1 MAQNAILA
9 ENTQSTVFLEAYGV
23 FGFVM
28 QFGGELPEF
37 PLALGDECVVVWDGI
52 EYNVTVGDS
61 SAFMAGTKYVGNG
74 AAFGL
79 AGNNEP
85 FVIAWDGA
93 GATFVSF
100 TDTAPTSHTIA
111 IYQAVEDEPQEEVG
125 IVIKN
130 YSGIP
135 IEYKG
140 VEKVMFN
147 TADGGKRVYS
157 KGEAL
162 EDVSIELDFSSGDM
176 TVKSAEGT
184 LVKSAVIKKPDTLVA
199 ENIVKD
205 VEIAG
210 VVGMSEGGGSGQ
222 TKALFCNASAG
233 RATKYKSGASSS
245 NPNTVQV
252 EVNITVPEQATIYKI
267 NHNSYTD
274 VSVSSYP
281 TGSFPTSVGG
291 GSPEYSRSGSTVTA
305 NVTCKGESKYVT
317 ASAIVRV
324 IYEMEGLF
332 NRINGNKTT
341 LYADETAAYFP
352 SYTHFVTDYDVVD
365 FSNSKLSK
373 LSSNIF
379 GNASEIYLPNIQSIS
394 YYAVDNVPNLKVFDL
409 TKCTAVP
416 TLSRSNFR
424 TISEELEIRVPASL
438 YDSFISATNWTEVAS
453 HIVAV

>member
-199 ENIVKD
+199 ENIAEGID
-205 VEIAG
+205 IAG
-210 VVGMSEGGGSGQ
+210 IIGTLSAGSGMAQ
-222 TKALFCNASAG
+222 G
-233 RATKYKSGASSS
+233 
-245 NPNTVQV
+245 V
-252 EVNITVPEQATIYKI
+252 EYILNDNDEIIEAKLHGMNYVPAYCFYYISTLKTI
-267 NHNSYTD
+267 
-274 VSVSSYP
+274 
-281 TGSFPTSVGG
+281 
-291 GSPEYSRSGSTVTA
+291 
-305 NVTCKGESKYVT
+305 
-317 ASAIVRV
+317 
-324 IYEMEGLF
+324 
-332 NRINGNKTT
+332 
-341 LYADETAAYFP
+341 
-352 SYTHFVTDYDVVD
+352 D
-365 FSNSKLSK
+365 FSNS
-373 LSSNIF
+373 
-379 GNASEIYLPNIQSIS
+379 PNITDIGMYAFCGCSSLTSITIPAGVEKIPQAAFS
-394 YYAVDNVPNLKVFDL
+394 GCSSLTSIVVPDGVTSIGDNAFYGCSGLTSIVIPDGVTSIGKSAFIMCAGLTSVTIPASVKKIGQYAFNGSGLTSAKFNDTSGWYCSSSETATSGTNLKASDLANTSTAATYLTSDHMREYWFDK
-409 TKCTAVP
+409 T
-416 TLSRSNFR
+416 
-424 TISEELEIRVPASL
+424 
-438 YDSFISATNWTEVAS
+438 
-453 HIVAV
+453 